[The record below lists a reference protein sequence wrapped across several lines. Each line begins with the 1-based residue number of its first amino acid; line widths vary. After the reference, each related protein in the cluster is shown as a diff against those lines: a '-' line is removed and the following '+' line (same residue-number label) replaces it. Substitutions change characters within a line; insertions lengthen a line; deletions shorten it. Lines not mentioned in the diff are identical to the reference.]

1 VGNTTEEI
9 GQGLGS
15 PLVARAV
22 ERLQAKLKSAT
33 RCADLDPDRN
43 TRHLELLR
51 SILDGAPAPDF
62 ATFSTPDLLLFAHL
76 LQGLRAQMLS
86 SAMLDE
92 ASAEDLLALLATL
105 ERTQEQ
111 LQTGA
116 VDSSFLTMLSSLRGP
131 ELMVEL
137 AHDLRSPL
145 TSILFLSETLRNQ
158 HSGPVNDLQH
168 RQLGIIYSAALTM
181 VSMAGDV
188 IELVRGGQSL
198 VEAEPAPFS
207 IAHTMDSI
215 CDLVRPMLEEK
226 EVVLRERRPQADQ
239 RLGFP
244 LALNRVLLNLTTNAI
259 KFTEKGFVE
268 ISAEELPGGLIHFS
282 VRDSGNGIEPDAMDQ
297 LFEPFHTG
305 PLRDRIGF
313 SGAGLGLSICRRL
326 VAAMG
331 GELEVESN
339 PGWGT
344 RFHFQL
350 HVPAVPAPPEI

>member
-1 VGNTTEEI
+1 VENLTEEAPRDF
-9 GQGLGS
+9 GS
-15 PLVARAV
+15 PVIVRVIVRMRSEL
-22 ERLQAKLKSAT
+22 ERRT
-33 RCADLDPDRN
+33 DRRDLDFDRADQ
-43 TRHLELLR
+43 HLRLLH

-62 ATFSTPDLLLFAHL
+62 SGFTTPDLLLFAHL
-76 LQGLRAQMLS
+76 LQGARAQLLS
-86 SAMLDE
+86 PAITRGADPRELL
-92 ASAEDLLALLATL
+92 DLLGTL
-105 ERTQEQ
+105 ERLQER
-111 LQTGA
+111 LQSGA
-116 VDSSFLTMLSSLRGP
+116 VDNSFLSLLSSLRGP

-145 TSILFLSETLRNQ
+145 TSILFLSETLRDG
-158 HSGPVNDLQH
+158 HSGGVTDLQH

-198 VEAEPAPFS
+198 VESEPTAFS
-207 IAHTMDSI
+207 IAHTFDSI

-226 EVVLRERRPQADQ
+226 EVVLRERRPEADQ

-268 ISAEELPGGLIHFS
+268 ISAEEVDGDLIEFS
-282 VRDSGNGIEPDAMDQ
+282 VRDSGNGIDAETMKH
-297 LFEPFHTG
+297 LFEPFRTH
-305 PLRDRIGF
+305 PLRERIGF

-326 VAAMG
+326 VTGMG
-331 GELEVESN
+331 GDLQVESN

-344 RFHFQL
+344 RFHFTL
-350 HVPAVPAPPEI
+350 RTPPVSDC